1 MYRLAAR
8 SVRARATA
16 FTACGIAVFLGA
28 TIILAFLTLLT
39 TGLASGVSSDDRS
52 TLTTMASVVG
62 GWGVVIV
69 IFAVVSTMQ
78 LAVRQRAEEFALLRT
93 IGTTPKQVRRI
104 VLGESL
110 LVSGTASVLALLPGW
125 LLGRGVLSLLRNGHL
140 VSANVRPHTGI
151 APFVITVVA
160 MLFAAGCAARF
171 AARPALAG
179 SATAAL
185 TTSRVGVTRMTRRRL
200 WLGIGLVG
208 LGANYSVMTMT
219 MGNDSGDK
227 FAAMSMAGPASVFW
241 SIGLAVFAPALLQ
254 VAARI
259 GGTLIGGRSAA
270 GQLATIAM
278 RRRAFE
284 LSGALMP
291 VIVLVGISTGT
302 LYMVGIDA
310 AAGQLAAHDVATN
323 SVELLN
329 LVVVGMVCVF
339 AAIMVVNTLVATIAA
354 RRREF
359 GLQRLAGSTREQVTS
374 MAGIEAALIA
384 ATGIV
389 VGGVASLGA
398 VIPYTVVKT
407 SGFLPT
413 TWPWLFPMVA
423 VVAVVVTVATAR
435 VASRRAVRTPA
446 VQAVAA

>member
-1 MYRLAAR
+1 
-8 SVRARATA
+8 
-16 FTACGIAVFLGA
+16 
-28 TIILAFLTLLT
+28 
-39 TGLASGVSSDDRS
+39 
-52 TLTTMASVVG
+52 
-62 GWGVVIV
+62 
-69 IFAVVSTMQ
+69 
-78 LAVRQRAEEFALLRT
+78 
-93 IGTTPKQVRRI
+93 
-104 VLGESL
+104 
-110 LVSGTASVLALLPGW
+110 
-125 LLGRGVLSLLRNGHL
+125 
-140 VSANVRPHTGI
+140 
-151 APFVITVVA
+151 
-160 MLFAAGCAARF
+160 
-171 AARPALAG
+171 
-179 SATAAL
+179 
-185 TTSRVGVTRMTRRRL
+185 MTRRRL
-200 WLGIGLVG
+200 WLGVGLVG
-208 LGANYSVMTMT
+208 LGANYSVMAMT

-241 SIGLAVFAPALLQ
+241 SIGLAVFSPVLLQ
-254 VAARI
+254 VAARV
-259 GGTLIGGRSAA
+259 GGALVGRSAA

-310 AAGQLAAHDVATN
+310 ATGQLAAHDVATN

-413 TWPWLFPMVA
+413 TWPWLFPMVGLA
-423 VVAVVVTVATAR
+423 AITVTVATAAVATRR
-435 VASRRAVRTPA
+435 VVRTPA
-446 VQAVAA
+446 VEAVAA